1 MAEIVGAVIA
11 LAALVL
17 FRHYAAR
24 QVAARRGRFVWA
36 FAFPMVL
43 GPAAIVWASLRLI
56 SAGQPIGGVLLV
68 LGVALG
74 IVELLFFQRA
84 SRAVTATPHGQD
96 LTEALVGPAADFM
109 LVMTVGGLIVAVV
122 GGLAL
127 IVWAILTGR
136 PGT

>member
-1 MAEIVGAVIA
+1 MPEVVAAVIA
-11 LAALVL
+11 IAALLL
-17 FRHYAAR
+17 FRRYAAH
-24 QVAARRGRFVWA
+24 QVAARRGGFVWA

-43 GPAAIVWASLRLI
+43 GPAATIWASLRLV

-68 LGVALG
+68 VGAALG

-84 SRAVTATPHGQD
+84 SRAVTATPPDGD
-96 LTEALVGPAADFM
+96 LTEALVEPAANFM
-109 LVMTVGGLIVAVV
+109 IVATVGGLILAVV

-127 IVWAILTGR
+127 VVWATLNGR

>member
-43 GPAAIVWASLRLI
+43 GPAAIIWASLRLI
-56 SAGQPIGGVLLV
+56 SGGQPIGGVLLV

-74 IVELLFFQRA
+74 IVELLYFQRA
-84 SRAVTATPHGQD
+84 SRAITATPHGQD
-96 LTEALVGPAADFM
+96 LTEALVEPAAAFM
-109 LVMTVGGLIVAVV
+109 LVITVGGLIVAVV